1 MTYRFFFFKR
11 CVDREGRKIWMGGV
25 RMREESEREMTFMRL
40 KLCSVDINIWACY
53 SFFASFTF
61 PEHKK
66 LSNQLTTQTHNCSLQ
81 PKLSVSVNAAS
92 QHNMHK
98 ERTNI

>member
-1 MTYRFFFFKR
+1 M
-11 CVDREGRKIWMGGV
+11 DGGGV